1 MGKDGI
7 LLGGGGGNI
16 LEMAAAQRRENVGDR
31 IDAAVAGEQAGA
43 VLIAM
48 LERVQAIAEN
58 PQAPK
63 GFKLGVIAMLGGLI
77 VDLTK

>member
-1 MGKDGI
+1 MDKSKI
-7 LLGGGGGNI
+7 LAGGGGGNI
-16 LEMAAAQRRENVGDR
+16 LEMAAAQRREDVGDK
-31 IDAAVAGEQAGA
+31 IDTAVAGEQADA

-63 GFKLGVIAMLGGLI
+63 GFKMGVIAMLGGLI